1 MLSMATP
8 KGLSLSPPTGIA
20 QTQRKLAPQAFPV
33 TPNVAAIWRCG
44 VEGRHENS

>member
-20 QTQRKLAPQAFPV
+20 QTQRKLAFPV